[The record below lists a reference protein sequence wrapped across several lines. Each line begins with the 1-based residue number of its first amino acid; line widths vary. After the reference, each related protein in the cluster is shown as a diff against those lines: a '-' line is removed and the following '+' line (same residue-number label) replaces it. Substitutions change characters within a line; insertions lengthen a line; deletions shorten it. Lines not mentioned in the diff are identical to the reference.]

1 MTRQEIGAILMEL
14 REKAG
19 KSREDVAE
27 WLGKSAKT
35 IGHWETGYA
44 QPDAN
49 TLFSLCGLYGADLN
63 AAFGFCAEKAAPL
76 VSGEAMEVA
85 KRYDALD
92 NYGRGAVQA
101 VMGEE
106 ERRME
111 EQAERAVEV
120 FRPEP
125 KVIPLYLYPAAAG
138 YACPVFGEDYEPYFL
153 GEDEPQGAEFAI
165 RLQGDSMEP
174 YFPDGG
180 VVFCNR
186 DPLQNGDVGIFAVD
200 GATVCK
206 QYYRD
211 ALGMV
216 YLFSLNRARAD
227 ADVLL
232 SPGSGQSFVCQGRVI
247 TRKRFPLPR

>member
-19 KSREDVAE
+19 KSREEVAE
-27 WLGKSAKT
+27 ILRKSVKT

-49 TLFSLCGLYGADLN
+49 TLFTLCTLYGADLN
-63 AAFGFCAEKAAPL
+63 AAFGFSEGENAHT
-76 VSGEAMEVA
+76 VSGEAIAVA
-85 KRYDALD
+85 RRYDALD
-92 NYGRGAVQA
+92 RYGRSMVRAVLA
-101 VMGEE
+101 EE
-106 ERRME
+106 EQRME
-111 EQAERAVEV
+111 EQTAQEVVVSRA
-120 FRPEP
+120 EP

-138 YACPVFGEDYEPYFL
+138 YACPVFGEDYEPYPL
-153 GEDEPQGAEFAI
+153 GEGDPLGAEFAVK
-165 RLQGDSMEP
+165 LQGDSMEP
-174 YFPDGG
+174 HFPDGT

-186 DPLQNGDVGIFAVD
+186 DPLQIGDVGIFAVD

-232 SPGSGQSFVCQGRVI
+232 APGSGQTLVCQGRVI